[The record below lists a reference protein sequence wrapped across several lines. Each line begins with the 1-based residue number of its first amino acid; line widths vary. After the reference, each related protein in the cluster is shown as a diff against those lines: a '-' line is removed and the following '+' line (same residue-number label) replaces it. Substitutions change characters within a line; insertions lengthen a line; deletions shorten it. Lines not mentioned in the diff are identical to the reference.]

1 MLSMHT
7 NYTSLI
13 TQNNLNKTSG
23 AMDQA
28 MQRIST
34 GFRINSASDD
44 AAGLQI
50 ATRLQSQV
58 NGLGVAQRNSQDAI
72 SMLQTAEGAF
82 DEMTNIGHRMKDLA
96 TQAANGTNS
105 ENEHDAMQSE
115 WNQLVNELES
125 VIDNTQYGSGNNLF
139 GAGGLFDQDI
149 TFQIGATT
157 DETLTI
163 NIAQSLSDVRD
174 TIGDLKGLDLGA
186 GPVGD
191 LDGHTNY
198 ADASAAGWEASV
210 DQALA
215 GGWEPTDPAEAATEW
230 AALIA
235 AGGAA
240 FETANE
246 AAFDVALAEVQ
257 EPSGAAQAMDMV
269 DALLNGRVEELDDQ
283 GAVDVEA
290 RTGIGAIRSELG
302 ANINRLDHTIVNLG
316 NMQENTEMAKGR
328 IMDTDYAVESSNM
341 MKNQMLT
348 QMSMSM
354 LSQANGMSGMVM
366 SLVG

>member
-1 MLSMHT
+1 MLSIHT

-23 AMDQA
+23 AMDNA

-72 SMLQTAEGAF
+72 SMMQTAEGAF
-82 DEMTNIGHRMKDLA
+82 DEMTNIAHRMKDLA

-105 ENEHDAMQSE
+105 TDEHDAMQAE
-115 WNQLVNELES
+115 WDQLAEELQS
-125 VIDNTQYGSGNNLF
+125 IIDNTQYGSGTSLF
-139 GAGGLFDQDI
+139 KADEGLFTDAV

-157 DETLTI
+157 DEKLTV
-163 NIAQSLSDVRD
+163 NIAEGIEAV
-174 TIGDLKGLDLGA
+174 
-186 GPVGD
+186 
-191 LDGHTNY
+191 DGHI
-198 ADASAAGWEASV
+198 D
-210 DQALA
+210 ALA
-215 GGWEPTDPAEAATEW
+215 AFSLGGEDPVDP
-230 AALIA
+230 
-235 AGGAA
+235 GARSA
-240 FETANE
+240 
-246 AAFDVALAEVQ
+246 DD
-257 EPSGAAQAMDMV
+257 AMNGV
-269 DALLNGRVEELDDQ
+269 DALLAD
-283 GAVDVEA
+283 
-290 RTGIGAIRSELG
+290 IGSVRSELG
-302 ANINRLDHTIVNLG
+302 ANINRLDHTITNLG
-316 NMQENTEMAKGR
+316 NMAENTEMAKGR

>member
-1 MLSMHT
+1 MLSIHT

-23 AMDQA
+23 AMDNA

-34 GFRINSASDD
+34 GFRINSAADD

-58 NGLGVAQRNSQDAI
+58 NGLGVAQRNAQDAT
-72 SMLQTAEGAF
+72 SMMQTAEGAF
-82 DEMTNIGHRMKDLA
+82 DEMTNIAHRMKDLA

-105 ENEHDAMQSE
+105 TDEHDAMQAE
-115 WNQLVNELES
+115 WDQLAAELQS
-125 VIDNTQYGSGNNLF
+125 VIDNTQYGSGTSLF
-139 GAGGLFDQDI
+139 KADEGLFTDAV

-157 DETLTI
+157 DEKLTVDI
-163 NIAQSLSDVRD
+163 SDGIEAV
-174 TIGDLKGLDLGA
+174 
-186 GPVGD
+186 
-191 LDGHTNY
+191 DGHIAT
-198 ADASAAGWEASV
+198 
-210 DQALA
+210 LA
-215 GGWEPTDPAEAATEW
+215 GYSLGGDGEDPD
-230 AALIA
+230 
-235 AGGAA
+235 GGAFSA
-240 FETANE
+240 
-246 AAFDVALAEVQ
+246 DD
-257 EPSGAAQAMDMV
+257 AMNGV
-269 DALLNGRVEELDDQ
+269 DALLAD
-283 GAVDVEA
+283 
-290 RTGIGAIRSELG
+290 IGSVRSELG
-302 ANINRLDHTIVNLG
+302 ANINRLDHTITNLG
-316 NMQENTEMAKGR
+316 NMAENTEMAKGR

>member
-105 ENEHDAMQSE
+105 ESEHDAMQSE
-115 WNQLVNELES
+115 WNELVNELES

-139 GAGGLFDQDI
+139 GEGGLFDQDI

-157 DETLTI
+157 NETLTI
-163 NIAQSLSDVRD
+163 NIASSLSDVRD

-191 LDGHTNY
+191 LEGHTNY
-198 ADASAAGWEASV
+198 AEADEANWTASFE
-210 DQALA
+210 QAQA
-215 GGWEPTDPAEAATEW
+215 GGYQGDEAAWT
-230 AALIA
+230 ALS
-235 AGGAA
+235 GGDRTDTA
-240 FETANE
+240 FQAANE
-246 AAFDVALAEVQ
+246 AAFDVALAEAQ
-257 EPSGAAQAMDMV
+257 EPSGAAQAMD
-269 DALLNGRVEELDDQ
+269 
-283 GAVDVEA
+283 AVDRLINGGTITNADDTTTDVV
-290 RTGIGAIRSELG
+290 GMGAIRSELG

>member
-7 NYTSLI
+7 NYTSLL

-34 GFRINSASDD
+34 GFRINNASDD

-58 NGLGVAQRNSQDAI
+58 NGLGVASRNSQDAI

-105 ENEHDAMQSE
+105 ENEHDAMQAE
-115 WNQLVNELES
+115 WSQLVNELES
-125 VIDNTQYGSGNNLF
+125 VIENTQYGSGNNLF
-139 GAGGLFDQDI
+139 AAGGLLDKDI

-163 NIAQSLSDVRD
+163 NIASSLEDVRT

-186 GPVGD
+186 PATGD
-191 LDGHTNY
+191 LDGYTN
-198 ADASAAGWEASV
+198 ADDAHADGWEATFE
-210 DQALA
+210 QATA
-215 GGWEPTDPAEAATEW
+215 SGFQGDANDWDD
-230 AALIA
+230 LIT
-235 AGGAA
+235 AGGAP
-240 FETANE
+240 FEAANK

-257 EPSGAAQAMDMV
+257 EPSGAAQAMDAV
-269 DALLNGRVEELDDQ
+269 DRLLNGGTITMDDPANP
-283 GAVDVEA
+283 GTDIDVDVI
-290 RTGIGAIRSELG
+290 GMGAIRSELG
-302 ANINRLDHTIVNLG
+302 ANINRLDHTIANLG

>member
-1 MLSMHT
+1 MLSIHT
-7 NYTSLI
+7 NYTSLL

-58 NGLGVAQRNSQDAI
+58 NGLSTASRNSQDAI
-72 SMLQTAEGAF
+72 SLLQTAEGAF
-82 DEMTNIGHRMKDLA
+82 DEMTNIAHRMKDLA

-105 ENEHDAMQSE
+105 DSELGAIQQEWDALTE
-115 WNQLVNELES
+115 ELES
-125 VIDNTQYGSGNNLF
+125 VMGNTQYGAGNSLF
-139 GAGGLFDQDI
+139 ANNGLLAGSI
-149 TFQIGATT
+149 EFQIGASTS
-157 DETLTI
+157 EKLTVDI
-163 NIAQSLSDVRD
+163 SDGVSDVND
-174 TIGDLKGLDLGA
+174 MIEGLKDIDFVNGTVGLDSTDRTDISSWT
-186 GPVGD
+186 GD
-191 LDGHTNY
+191 N
-198 ADASAAGWEASV
+198 ADAAMDRIDILLNGLGE
-210 DQALA
+210 
-215 GGWEPTDPAEAATEW
+215 TDPA
-230 AALIA
+230 
-235 AGGAA
+235 
-240 FETANE
+240 N
-246 AAFDVALAEVQ
+246 D
-257 EPSGAAQAMDMV
+257 SD
-269 DALLNGRVEELDDQ
+269 DAIV
-283 GAVDVEA
+283 
-290 RTGIGAIRSELG
+290 GIGAVRSELG

-316 NMQENTEMAKGR
+316 NMRENTEMAKGR

-366 SLVG
+366 SLI

>member
-1 MLSMHT
+1 MLSIHT

-13 TQNNLNKTSG
+13 TQNNLNKTSS
-23 AMDQA
+23 AMDSA

-34 GFRINSASDD
+34 GFRINNASDD

-58 NGLGVAQRNSQDAI
+58 NGLNVAQRNSQDAI

-105 ENEHDAMQSE
+105 ANEHDAMQAE
-115 WNQLVNELES
+115 WDQLVNELES

-139 GAGGLFDQDI
+139 APGGLLDQDI

-157 DETLTI
+157 NETLTI

-174 TIGDLKGLDLGA
+174 TIGDLKNATLGTTIA
-186 GPVGD
+186 DPDADV
-191 LDGHTNY
+191 DGHSSY
-198 ADASAAGWEASV
+198 ADAF
-210 DQALA
+210 A
-215 GGWEPTDPAEAATEW
+215 GGWIASAQELEDAGWTGGVPADDQDPIWSDAD
-230 AALIA
+230 
-235 AGGAA
+235 
-240 FETANE
+240 FQKANE
-246 AAFDVALAEVQ
+246 AAFNTLLEEAQGKENG
-257 EPSGAAQAMDMV
+257 SAAAMDAV
-269 DALLNGRVEELDDQ
+269 DALLNGGTVMVDDGNGGEIGVE
-283 GAVDVEA
+283 
-290 RTGIGAIRSELG
+290 RIGIGAIRSELG

-316 NMQENTEMAKGR
+316 NTAENTEMAKGR